1 VRSAK
6 TNPSTRSARSAKTN
20 PITSLTRAQRARP
33 PNPKTL
39 SFLVAY
45 FT

>member
-33 PNPKTL
+33 QTL